1 MSASLR
7 SLLLVV
13 VCLGPSAHARGPAGA
28 GAPRAAKPPV
38 NTGDRTAARPAA
50 NAEPTDPDSST
61 AVAARAGKAP
71 VTDAPAAKVPL
82 TGAPAPDAVAG
93 AQAPGAE
100 PASTPAADGPAHWYG
115 FSFRLG
121 GLFLL
126 PLGSS
131 NEVEL
136 VNVSGPAR
144 LSVNNGPIA
153 GSSVGLGN
161 NLMFAA
167 TIGYAFPFLNQQLGL
182 ETVLALPF
190 TMKLVAKGTL
200 ARQSLAP
207 SALGNL
213 PTGLPALGE
222 ELGET
227 TVLPPVLTLVYRFLP
242 TLPVHP
248 YLGVGLSYLIP
259 LSTKITNP
267 VLTEVTQP
275 RLQVDPKLGWVV
287 QGGLD
292 VQLYKWFHLTADV
305 KYIGGLDL
313 TATVRDIYVRL
324 PSLPL
329 YDAVRVG
336 DNVAH
341 LSVDPLVFQ
350 LGVGMNL

>member
-1 MSASLR
+1 MSSTMRTLC
-7 SLLLVV
+7 LLLIVS
-13 VCLGPSAHARGPAGA
+13 LGSSAHAHGPADAGLALAEPADPAAVQAAPPADAPVAQLGAPDA
-28 GAPRAAKPPV
+28 GAALA
-38 NTGDRTAARPAA
+38 
-50 NAEPTDPDSST
+50 
-61 AVAARAGKAP
+61 
-71 VTDAPAAKVPL
+71 APAAAVAKVAAL
-82 TGAPAPDAVAG
+82 EAPAVAPAV
-93 AQAPGAE
+93 E
-100 PASTPAADGPAHWYG
+100 DPAHWYG

-131 NEVEL
+131 GEVEL
-136 VNVSGPAR
+136 ANVSGPAR
-144 LSVNNGPIA
+144 LSVNNGPIP
-153 GSSVGLGN
+153 GSSVGLSSN
-161 NLMFAA
+161 VMFAA

-182 ETVLALPF
+182 ETILALPF

-200 ARQSLAP
+200 ASQSLAP
-207 SALGNL
+207 TALGNL

-227 TVLPPVLTLVYRFLP
+227 TVIPPVLTLVYRFLP
-242 TLPVHP
+242 NLRVHP
-248 YLGVGLSYLIP
+248 YLGLGLSYLIP
-259 LSTKITNP
+259 ISTKITNP

-275 RLQVDPKLGWVV
+275 TLQVDPKLGWVV
-287 QGGLD
+287 QGGVD

-313 TATVRDIYVRL
+313 TATVKDIYVRL

-341 LSVDPLVFQ
+341 ISVDPLVFQ